1 MRWKQKKRRKEMN
14 NTLVNVQEVIN
25 TAQISTRS
33 SQLDI
38 ERLLFQVE
46 DTLANNV
53 IGRTFYDTLLSTK
66 AVYTTTRFL
75 ESATYA
81 IGDAV
86 KYAGLVYVSQANQTG
101 VKPTLANVENG
112 LWSIATKFTD
122 ANMETFYKMYL
133 LELIACEVV
142 INIVTH
148 RTYRLD
154 ETGVTRSQNQNTIS
168 TGVNDLRHYT
178 DEMRNRSR
186 AITNNMHEYIL
197 RQKAS
202 GSTLFNTYKETD
214 NLDSPLKRKRNT
226 RKITFKNIN
235 I

>member
-1 MRWKQKKRRKEMN
+1 MLWKQKKRRQKMN
-14 NTLVNVQEVIN
+14 NTIVSVQEVIN

-53 IGRTFYDTLLSTK
+53 LGREFYDTLLNTK
-66 AVYTTTRFL
+66 ATYSATRFL
-75 ESATYA
+75 EASAYV
-81 IGDAV
+81 INDAV
-86 KYAGLVYVSQANQTG
+86 KYAGLIYVSQANQTG
-101 VKPTLANVENG
+101 VKPTLANVEDG
-112 LWSIATKFTD
+112 LWTLATKFTD
-122 ANMETFYKMYL
+122 TSMETFYKMYL

-168 TGVNDLRHYT
+168 TGVNDLRHYI

-186 AITNNMHEYIL
+186 TITNNMHEYIL
-197 RQKAS
+197 RQKAN
-202 GSTLFNTYKETD
+202 GSTLFETYKETD
-214 NLDSPLKRKRNT
+214 NNNSPLKRKRNT

-235 I
+235 L